1 METKVYFKVY
11 QLFTR
16 INSEAEVGK
25 FDNEED
31 AINFAKLS
39 KKNQPK
45 YGYKVVRTTE
55 ESIFS
60 TEVEGSEAI

>member
-1 METKVYFKVY
+1 METKVFFQVNKIYT
-11 QLFTR
+11 L
-16 INSEAEVGK
+16 INSEAKVGS

-39 KKNQPK
+39 KKNQPT

-60 TEVEGSEAI
+60 TEVEGSEVI

>member
-1 METKVYFKVY
+1 METKVFFQVNKIYT
-11 QLFTR
+11 L
-16 INSEAEVGK
+16 INSEAKVGS

-39 KKNQPK
+39 KKNQPTNS
-45 YGYKVVRTTE
+45 YKVVRVTE

-60 TEVEGSEAI
+60 TEVEESEAI

>member
-1 METKVYFKVY
+1 METKV
-11 QLFTR
+11 LFQVNKIYTT
-16 INSEAEVGK
+16 IKSEAKVGS

-39 KKNQPK
+39 KKSDPT
-45 YGYKVVRTTE
+45 YGYKVVRTTV

-60 TEVEGSEAI
+60 TEVEESEVI

>member
-1 METKVYFKVY
+1 METKVFY
-11 QLFTR
+11 QVNKIYTL
-16 INSEAEVGK
+16 INSETVVGK

-39 KKNQPK
+39 KKNQPT
-45 YGYKVVRTTE
+45 YGYKVVRTTG

-60 TEVEGSEAI
+60 TEVEEC

>member
-1 METKVYFKVY
+1 METKVFFQVNKIYT
-11 QLFTR
+11 L
-16 INSEAEVGK
+16 INSEAKVGC

-39 KKNQPK
+39 KKNEPT
-45 YGYKVVRTTE
+45 YGYKVVRITE

-60 TEVEGSEAI
+60 TEVEGSEGF

>member
-1 METKVYFKVY
+1 METKVFFQVNKIYT
-11 QLFTR
+11 L
-16 INSEAEVGK
+16 INSEAKVGS

-39 KKNQPK
+39 KKNEPT
-45 YGYKVVRTTE
+45 YGYKVVRITE

>member
-1 METKVYFKVY
+1 METKVFFQVNKIYT
-11 QLFTR
+11 L
-16 INSEAEVGK
+16 INSEAKVGS

-39 KKNQPK
+39 KKNQPT

-60 TEVEGSEAI
+60 TEVEGNEAI